1 LSVNTTNS
9 KAKRRRRVEKWEDII
24 NRLNLDLIREDV
36 YYVKANQIKEIT
48 KQEPRLMAKMDTL
61 DSVPHILRNNDRFL
75 LPISRNEYAI
85 PKGVGYHVP
94 ENIGNQPITHFSRL
108 PFPKSAL
115 RTESESVFLDYA
127 NSCGLL
133 EKFTRQYGLVL
144 TMRNRTTTPVFSF
157 FVNDKTIKVNRAQI
171 EIDACYESLN
181 QIVIFE
187 AKIGIPNSFS
197 IRQLYYPFRTYYE
210 HNKEIRII
218 LFCLEPK
225 EKTYSFW
232 EYEFSPY
239 DRLESINL
247 INAAH
252 YKIVISK
259 TISANNFKG
268 IPEDNNL
275 RKVGVPQADDVN
287 KIIEFSMRI
296 HEGCDNAE
304 SMKTVLGFVN
314 RQSSYYRQAA
324 EMLGLVETSEGYR
337 YKLTDKGEKLVKL
350 SGQARSSFV
359 CKLLLQFPIINEIFL
374 EISSDRNKTVTRR
387 EIEDLIVR
395 DSSISGST
403 VLRRSRTI
411 ISWFKW
417 IRNNLGIVNV
427 DTNGIIRFAS

>member
-1 LSVNTTNS
+1 MTIQTTDG
-9 KAKRRRRVEKWEDII
+9 KAKRKRLIEKWKDIV
-24 NRLNLDLIREDV
+24 NYLGLDLDRDNI
-36 YYVKANQIKEIT
+36 YYIKANQIKKIT

-61 DSVPHILRNNDRFL
+61 ETVPSIFRKTERFL

-85 PKGVGYHVP
+85 PKGKGYHIP
-94 ENIGNQPITHFSRL
+94 ESLQDKPITYFSHL

-133 EKFTRQYGLVL
+133 EKFTNQCGLVL
-144 TMRNRTTTPVFSF
+144 TMRNRTTTPTFSF
-157 FVNDKTIKVNRAQI
+157 LVNDKTIEVNHAQI

-210 HNKEIRII
+210 HNKEIRTI

-225 EKTYSFW
+225 EKIYSFW
-232 EYEFSPY
+232 EYGFSSY
-239 DRLESINL
+239 DRPESINL
-247 INAAH
+247 LNAAH

-259 TISANNFKG
+259 TISANSFKG
-268 IPEDNNL
+268 IPEDINL
-275 RKVGVPQADDVN
+275 RRVGIPQADDVN
-287 KIIEFSMRI
+287 KIIEFSIRVL
-296 HEGCDNAE
+296 EWYDNAE
-304 SMKTVLGFVN
+304 SIRNVLGFVN

-324 EMLGLVETSEGYR
+324 EMLGLVETTEGYR
-337 YKLTDKGEKLVKL
+337 YMLTVKGEKLVKL

-374 EISSDRNKTVTRR
+374 EISSDRNKAVTRR

-395 DSSISGST
+395 NSSISGST
-403 VLRRSRTI
+403 VLRRSKTI
-411 ISWFKW
+411 ISWFRW
-417 IRNNLGIVNV
+417 IRNNLGIVDV
-427 DTNGIIRFAS
+427 DANGTIKFAS